1 MRFSVSK
8 TQAMS
13 AHRSIL
19 LAIAFAF
26 GLLQPDARA
35 LDVSLTAKTLS
46 WGKRDEKSRSSDGF
60 NVTTTTQSRAVEARV
75 FMYEKPKE
83 SCVVQCFFFAKDV
96 ESKDMFLFHKEE
108 KVLSE
113 NGTLVFQAPDIVN
126 GVRATR
132 FTTANVW
139 LVGGGSTLGTL
150 TEHFSSSGSRFH
162 GWVVRVI
169 FDGRV
174 AKVESNQ
181 TDLLS
186 LGKAAPAEDDLGSS
200 GIKD

>member
-1 MRFSVSK
+1 
-8 TQAMS
+8 MS
-13 AHRSIL
+13 ARLSIL
-19 LAIAFAF
+19 LASAFA
-26 GLLQPDARA
+26 LLQPDAWA

-75 FMYEKPKE
+75 FMFRKPKE

-108 KVLSE
+108 KTLSE
-113 NGTLVFQAPDIVN
+113 NGTLVFEMPDIVN

-169 FDGRV
+169 FDGKV

-181 TDLLS
+181 SDLLA
-186 LGKAAPAEDDLGSS
+186 LGKGAPAGAVLRSS
-200 GIKD
+200 ETNR

>member
-1 MRFSVSK
+1 
-8 TQAMS
+8 MS
-13 AHRSIL
+13 AHLSAL
-19 LAIAFAF
+19 LAIAFA
-26 GLLQPDARA
+26 LLQPDARA

-46 WGKRDEKSRSSDGF
+46 WGKRDDKSRSAGGF

-75 FMYEKPKE
+75 FMFEKPKK

-108 KVLSE
+108 QSLSE
-113 NGTLVFQAPDIVN
+113 NGSLVFKAPDIVN

-150 TEHFSSSGSRFH
+150 TEHFSSSGSRFY

-169 FDGRV
+169 FDGKI

-181 TDLLS
+181 SDLLA
-186 LGKAAPAEDDLGSS
+186 LGKAAPSGADLGSS
-200 GIKD
+200 ETRD

>member
-1 MRFSVSK
+1 MSIIQSVLLVIALACGLLPQN
-8 TQAMS
+8 TQA
-13 AHRSIL
+13 L
-19 LAIAFAF
+19 N
-26 GLLQPDARA
+26 
-35 LDVSLTAKTLS
+35 VSLSAKTLS

-75 FMYEKPKE
+75 FMFEKPKE

-113 NGTLVFQAPDIVN
+113 NGTLVFDAPDIIK

-139 LVGGGSTLGTL
+139 LVGGGTTLGTL
-150 TEHFSSSGSRFH
+150 TEHFSTSGSRFY
-162 GWVVRVI
+162 GWMVRVV
-169 FDGRV
+169 FDGEV
-174 AKVESNQ
+174 EKVESNQ
-181 TDLLS
+181 SDLLT
-186 LGKAAPAEDDLGSS
+186 LGKAAPAGGNLGSS
-200 GIKD
+200 QARD

>member
-1 MRFSVSK
+1 
-8 TQAMS
+8 MS
-13 AHRSIL
+13 GL
-19 LAIAFAF
+19 PKVTTLVVCVLAFALPQF
-26 GLLQPDARA
+26 AQA
-35 LDVSLTAKTLS
+35 LKASLSAKTLS
-46 WGKRDEKSRSSDGF
+46 WGKHDEHSLTSDDF
-60 NVTTTTQSRAVEARV
+60 HVTTTKQSRAVEARV

-113 NGTLVFQAPDIVN
+113 NGTLVFEAPEIVN

-139 LVGGGSTLGTL
+139 LVGGGSAPGTL

-162 GWVVRVI
+162 GWIVRVI
-169 FDGRV
+169 FDGKV
-174 AKVESNQ
+174 EKVESNQ
-181 TDLLS
+181 SDLLS
-186 LGKAAPAEDDLGSS
+186 LGKSAPANDSLSAS
-200 GIKD
+200 GVKD